1 MQLLEFNEGKTGSS
15 LDFVEFKLLQ
25 KNLIFVAQV
34 SSYKEWKVYKI
45 DSNNRETTII
55 FNSMRKTAAV
65 LVAYDRAIE
74 EALR

>member
-34 SSYKEWKVYKI
+34 SSFKEWKVYKI
-45 DSNNRETTII
+45 DSNKRATTII

>member
-34 SSYKEWKVYKI
+34 SSFKEWKVYKV
-45 DSNNRETTII
+45 DSNKRATTVI